1 MILGRSNN
9 VNRKTKYIMLQNT
22 PTKGEIRQQVKFND
36 RLFLKNQ
43 AAGGF
48 KDFMKKIGKGA
59 KKAWKKV
66 RTPIKKIWDSASK
79 GGVNKL
85 LRAVPLV
92 GDVLAEAID
101 VVDDVIDTGV
111 AIGKDV
117 KKNAKQ
123 VKKNLT
129 DTNQNTELLD
139 NVDLN
144 SMKQNYDKLKQD
156 YDWVKNKTMD
166 VYSKIKDKLSAKQQE
181 KAEEA
186 AGMLNL
192 EILKDMKPM
201 QRGRMKK
208 ILPYAPYIDIN
219 KHGRVTIPKVIRD
232 NDAEAPKTIDNTG
245 GRLFLKG
252 YASGINLKESS
263 GRINLS
269 GNLTLA
275 EPQSG
280 ACSTTYVKSEPKK
293 SGQMSKEEIYKKLFG

>member
-1 MILGRSNN
+1 
-9 VNRKTKYIMLQNT
+9 MLQNT
-22 PTKGEIRQQVKFND
+22 PSKGEIRQQVKFND

-85 LRAVPLV
+85 LRAVPLI
-92 GDVLAEAID
+92 GDVLAETID

-129 DTNQNTELLD
+129 DKDPNVKLLD
-139 NVDLN
+139 NVDV
-144 SMKQNYDKLKQD
+144 DKLKQD

-166 VYSKIKDKLSAKQQE
+166 VYNKVKDKLSPQQQE

-186 AGMLNL
+186 AGMINL
-192 EILKDMKPM
+192 EMLKTMKPM

-232 NDAEAPKTIDNTG
+232 NDSEAPKTIDNTG

-252 YASGINLKESS
+252 YASGINLKES

-275 EPQSG
+275 EPKSG
-280 ACSTTYVKSEPKK
+280 ACSTTYVKPEPKK
-293 SGQMSKEEIYKKLFG
+293 SGQMSKEDIYKKLFG

>member
-1 MILGRSNN
+1 
-9 VNRKTKYIMLQNT
+9 MLQNT
-22 PTKGEIRQQVKFND
+22 PSKAEVRQQVKFND

-43 AAGGF
+43 TAGGF

-59 KKAWKKV
+59 KKAWKRV
-66 RTPIKKIWDSASK
+66 GAPIKKIWKSAAD
-79 GGVNKL
+79 GGLNKL

-92 GDVLAEAID
+92 GDIAAEVLSTA
-101 VVDDVIDTGV
+101 DDIIDTGV

-129 DTNQNTELLD
+129 DKSPNTELLD
-139 NVDLN
+139 NVDV
-144 SMKQNYDKLKQD
+144 DKLKQD
-156 YDWVKNKTMD
+156 FDWVKNKTME
-166 VYSKIKDKLSAKQQE
+166 VYNKVKDKLSPQQQE
-181 KAEEA
+181 NAEKA
-186 AGMLNL
+186 AGMINL
-192 EILKDMKPM
+192 EMMKNMKPM

-232 NDAEAPKTIDNTG
+232 NDSEAPKTIDNTG

-252 YASGINLKESS
+252 YASGINLKDS
-263 GRINLS
+263 GRINLSGAYSSS

-280 ACSTTYVKSEPKK
+280 AMKAGACSVKSEPKK

>member
-1 MILGRSNN
+1 
-9 VNRKTKYIMLQNT
+9 MLQNT
-22 PTKGEIRQQVKFND
+22 PSKGEIRQQVKFND

-85 LRAVPLV
+85 LRAVPLI
-92 GDVLAEAID
+92 GDVLAETID

-129 DTNQNTELLD
+129 DKDPNVKLLD
-139 NVDLN
+139 NVDV
-144 SMKQNYDKLKQD
+144 DKLKQD

-166 VYSKIKDKLSAKQQE
+166 VYSKIKDKLSKKQQE
-181 KAEEA
+181 NAEEA

-232 NDAEAPKTIDNTG
+232 NDSEAPKTIDNTG

-252 YASGINLKESS
+252 YASGINLKES

-269 GNLTLA
+269 GNLTLS
-275 EPQSG
+275 EPKSG
-280 ACSTTYVKSEPKK
+280 ACSTTYVKPEPKK

>member
-1 MILGRSNN
+1 
-9 VNRKTKYIMLQNT
+9 MLQNT
-22 PTKGEIRQQVKFND
+22 PSKGEIRQQVKFND

-85 LRAVPLV
+85 LRAVPLI
-92 GDVLAEAID
+92 GDVLAETID

-129 DTNQNTELLD
+129 DKDPNVKLLD
-139 NVDLN
+139 NVDV
-144 SMKQNYDKLKQD
+144 DKLKQD

-166 VYSKIKDKLSAKQQE
+166 VYNKVKDKLSPQQQE

-186 AGMLNL
+186 AGMINL
-192 EILKDMKPM
+192 EMLKTMKPM

-232 NDAEAPKTIDNTG
+232 NDSEAPKTIDNTG

-252 YASGINLKESS
+252 YASGINLKES

-269 GNLTLA
+269 GNLTLS
-275 EPQSG
+275 EPKSG
-280 ACSTTYVKSEPKK
+280 ACSTTYVKPEPKK
-293 SGQMSKEEIYKKLFG
+293 SGQMSKEDIYKKLFG

>member
-9 VNRKTKYIMLQNT
+9 VQRKTRHIMLQNT
-22 PTKGEIRQQVKFND
+22 PTDAEIRQQIKFND

-43 AAGGF
+43 SSGSV
-48 KDFMKKIGKGA
+48 KDFFRKIGKGA
-59 KKAWKKV
+59 KKAWKTV

-111 AIGKDV
+111 ALGKDV
-117 KKNAKQ
+117 KKNTKQ

-129 DTNQNTELLD
+129 DTNKDTELLD
-139 NVDLN
+139 NVDLD

-166 VYSKIKDKLSAKQQE
+166 VYSKLKDKLSKKQQE
-181 KAEEA
+181 NAEQN

-192 EILKDMKPM
+192 ELLKDLKPM
-201 QRGRMKK
+201 ARGRMKK
-208 ILPYAPYIDIN
+208 ILPYAIYINDIN
-219 KHGRVTIPKVIRD
+219 KTGRVTIPKVVRD
-232 NDAEAPKTIDNTG
+232 NDLEAPKTINNG
-245 GRLFLKG
+245 GRLFLSG
-252 YASGINLKESS
+252 YSSGINLKNS

-269 GNLTLA
+269 GKLTLA

-280 ACSTTYVKSEPKK
+280 ACSVPKK

>member
-9 VNRKTKYIMLQNT
+9 VNRKTKHIMLQNT
-22 PTKGEIRQQVKFND
+22 PSKGEIRQQVKFND

-85 LRAVPLV
+85 LRAVPLI
-92 GDVLAEAID
+92 GDVLAETID

-129 DTNQNTELLD
+129 DKDPNVKLLD
-139 NVDLN
+139 NVDV
-144 SMKQNYDKLKQD
+144 DKLKQD
-156 YDWVKNKTMD
+156 YDWVKNKTME
-166 VYSKIKDKLSAKQQE
+166 VYNKVKDKLSPQQQE
-181 KAEEA
+181 NAEEA
-186 AGMLNL
+186 AGMINL
-192 EILKDMKPM
+192 EMLKTMKPM

-232 NDAEAPKTIDNTG
+232 NDSEAPKTIDNTG

-252 YASGINLKESS
+252 YASGINLKES

-269 GNLTLA
+269 GNLSLA
-275 EPQSG
+275 EPKSG
-280 ACSTTYVKSEPKK
+280 ACSTTYVKTDPKK
-293 SGQMSKEEIYKKLFG
+293 SGQMSKEDIYKKLFG